1 MRGLAPGTPE
11 PRTGKASENA
21 GSRPQGRVALLLVLA
36 ASGCYT
42 VQQTLVYPSLAALQR
57 DLHTTTA
64 WAAWVITG
72 FLLTGAVSTPLSG
85 KVGDQYG
92 KKRALVAVLV
102 LFFLGSVGAALAPNI
117 WVLIMARMVQGV
129 GGGIVP
135 LGYAILKDELPPERV
150 GGAVAMLASLFAAG
164 GGLGF
169 VLSGV
174 LVDTLSWRFIF
185 AIVSLPTLATLVLV
199 VRFLPES
206 RHKNRVR
213 FDVVG
218 AVLLITALVTFLI
231 AITEGSD
238 RGWDS
243 PAIVGLLTVSVIAF
257 AAWIFAERRIEH
269 PLVDLN
275 LMTRKPILLSNI
287 GAFLA
292 AATFVTWY
300 LIVPMLAQLPDD
312 APENERSLVHFGLG
326 ASATTAGLYM
336 IPSSIFALL
345 AGFFTGRFSRRY
357 GMRPLIVVGGVASA
371 IAFLAVAA
379 FPSSTPV
386 VVIAAI
392 GIGIGQP
399 TSNGG
404 MAKSVIDAVPA
415 SDVAIGTS
423 MLQVQR
429 LIGGVVGGQ
438 IAAIILSSE
447 TIGGTNVPSEE
458 AFITALLISA
468 VLSLGSI
475 VAAPGAP
482 RHGPRRAAAL
492 DEPAVQ
498 AI

>member
-1 MRGLAPGTPE
+1 
-11 PRTGKASENA
+11 
-21 GSRPQGRVALLLVLA
+21 
-36 ASGCYT
+36 
-42 VQQTLVYPSLAALQR
+42 
-57 DLHTTTA
+57 
-64 WAAWVITG
+64 
-72 FLLTGAVSTPLSG
+72 
-85 KVGDQYG
+85 
-92 KKRALVAVLV
+92 
-102 LFFLGSVGAALAPNI
+102 
-117 WVLIMARMVQGV
+117 
-129 GGGIVP
+129 
-135 LGYAILKDELPPERV
+135 
-150 GGAVAMLASLFAAG
+150 
-164 GGLGF
+164 
-169 VLSGV
+169 
-174 LVDTLSWRFIF
+174 
-185 AIVSLPTLATLVLV
+185 
-199 VRFLPES
+199 
-206 RHKNRVR
+206 
-213 FDVVG
+213 
-218 AVLLITALVTFLI
+218 LLITALVTFLI